1 MTVVFPGSFD
11 PVTLGHL
18 DIIKRGAWLFEKV
31 IVAVLNNPSKNPMF
45 TLQERVTILKEVLK
59 NIPNAHVEAYDGL
72 LVEFAKQHRANC
84 ILRGVRSEADCAYE
98 LPRAQANS
106 KLSDGLETIML
117 VTDPTYTYISASLVR
132 EAALASGFDREIL
145 AQWVPST
152 VMDAI
157 YLKAEI

>member
-1 MTVVFPGSFD
+1 MTVIFPGSFD

-18 DIIKRGAWLFEKV
+18 DIIKRGAWLFDKV
-31 IVAVLNNPSKNPMF
+31 IVAVLNNPSKKPMF
-45 TLQERVTILKEVLK
+45 TVQERLLMLEETLK
-59 NIPNAHVEAYDGL
+59 NVSNAQVEAYDGL

-132 EAALASGFDREIL
+132 EAALASGFDKEIL
-145 AQWVPST
+145 AQWIPPT
-152 VMDAI
+152 VMEAI
-157 YLKAEI
+157 YLKAEM